1 MGRVIHGLFLVLIG
15 NDQVEFVENPTEK
28 IMMIDDPLK
37 RPSIQDA
44 VQEVVEYT
52 TNTTRPPEK
61 RLDTCVVG
69 DNDTDNES
77 SDLFKTPF

>member
-1 MGRVIHGLFLVLIG
+1 MGRVIHGLFLYLIG
-15 NDQVEFVENPTEK
+15 NDQVEFVENLTEK

-61 RLDTCVVG
+61 RLATCVVS
-69 DNDTDNES
+69 DNDTGNES
-77 SDLFKTPF
+77 SDIFKTPF

>member
-1 MGRVIHGLFLVLIG
+1 MGRVFHGLFLYLIG
-15 NDQVEFVENPTEK
+15 NDQVDFVENLTEK

-44 VQEVVEYT
+44 VQEVVKDT
-52 TNTTRPPEK
+52 INTTRPPEK
-61 RLDTCVVG
+61 RLDVCVVS

-77 SDLFKTPF
+77 SGIFKTPF